1 MVTAIMSS
9 TLAMQKVEGSN
20 PFSRSPESLAVAV
33 DAEAHRGDKQAA
45 LRSERIV
52 LSERKFVD

>member
-1 MVTAIMSS
+1 
-9 TLAMQKVEGSN
+9 MQKVEGSN
-20 PFSRSPESLAVAV
+20 PFSRSPESLAVVV

-45 LRSERIV
+45 LRSERMV